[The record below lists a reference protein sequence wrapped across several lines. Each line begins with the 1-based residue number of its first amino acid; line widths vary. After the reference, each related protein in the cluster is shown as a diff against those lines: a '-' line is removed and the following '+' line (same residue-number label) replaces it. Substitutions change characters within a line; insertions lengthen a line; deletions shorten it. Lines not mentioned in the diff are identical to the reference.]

1 MIEKNLRSVRKE
13 GLDSVSGVVVK
24 PGISEYQIFATSG
37 GAFISTSTTYSNE
50 VEYVVNQNKVFRL
63 WILAS
68 GANYA
73 GGQTI
78 TFTFKMKSEDSNA
91 MISTTAKTVT
101 VTTPAVLAG
110 AAGFVDL
117 VDADDC
123 FEQYDYFTV
132 SGTIT
137 VATNGKV
144 KGILLAQSDVSM
156 ATTHVEIVNANP
168 IETTQKDNEETS
180 VTGVETY
187 IELPV
192 NMTSATLV
200 LDATDSCVATVY
212 MTPDRAGI
220 ATTPE
225 VEVEWYEGAITNDKA
240 IMEIGRMA
248 GVRMEINTDNHVA
261 EVKSSYTTSL
271 AGANNDMVYTSKLTG
286 TAGDAITIEYVDN
299 GLSVNEVKSS
309 MTTDLVGDNNDIVY
323 TSKLTGVLGDNITV
337 AYLDPEMESQTL
349 EVVVQ
354 GTAIEVYLATND
366 QNGGEI
372 ISTAD
377 EIKAAIAVKAEAHAL
392 VGTAD
397 KAGNDGSGVVTA
409 MAATPL
415 ANGVDPVVKALSVVV
430 TGTDIVVNLAADDS
444 AITTTAADIKT
455 AIEGTPAAHALVGLA
470 NAGAD
475 TGAGIVTALA
485 HTHLANGVNYVA
497 PTLPKLWVIVG

>member
-24 PGISEYQIFATSG
+24 PGISEYQIFATST
-37 GAFISTSTTYSNE
+37 GAFISASTTYSNE

-78 TFTFKMKSEDSNA
+78 TFTFKMKSEDSGA
-91 MISTTAKTVT
+91 MLSTTAKTVT

-137 VATNGKV
+137 VAPNGKV
-144 KGILLAQSDVSM
+144 KGLLLAQSDVSM
-156 ATTHVEIVNANP
+156 ATTHVEIVNDNP

-180 VTGVETY
+180 VTAAETY

-200 LDATDSCVATVY
+200 LDATDSCTATVY
-212 MTPDRAGI
+212 MTPDRTGI

-225 VEVEWYEGAITNDKA
+225 VEVEWYEGAITNDTA

-248 GVRMEINTDNHVA
+248 GVRMKITTDNHVA

-271 AGANNDMVYTSKLTG
+271 AGANND
-286 TAGDAITIEYVDN
+286 
-299 GLSVNEVKSS
+299 
-309 MTTDLVGDNNDIVY
+309 IVY
-323 TSKLTGVLGDNITV
+323 TSKLVGVLGDAITV
-337 AYLDPEMESQTL
+337 EYVNPSEASQSL
-349 EVVVQ
+349 LVEVT
-354 GTAIEVYLATND
+354 GTDITVNLATD
-366 QNGGEI
+366 GSSVI
-372 ISTAD
+372 TSTAD
-377 EIKAAIAVKAEAHAL
+377 EIKAAIAALPAAHAL

-397 KAGNDGSGVVTA
+397 KAANDGSGVVTA
-409 MAATPL
+409 MAKT
-415 ANGVDPVVKALSVVV
+415 
-430 TGTDIVVNLAADDS
+430 NLA
-444 AITTTAADIKT
+444 
-455 AIEGTPAAHALVGLA
+455 G
-470 NAGAD
+470 
-475 TGAGIVTALA
+475 
-485 HTHLANGVNYVA
+485 GVNYVA

>member
-1 MIEKNLRSVRKE
+1 MIQKNLRTVRKE
-13 GLDSVSGVVVK
+13 GIDSVSGVVVK
-24 PGISEYQIFATSG
+24 PGISEYQIFATST
-37 GAFISTSTTYSNE
+37 GAFISASTTYSNE
-50 VEYVVNQNKVFRL
+50 IEYVVNQNKVFRL

-78 TFTFKMKSEDSNA
+78 TFTFKMKSEDSGA
-91 MISTTAKTVT
+91 MLSTTAKTVT

-137 VATNGKV
+137 VAPNGKV
-144 KGILLAQSDVSM
+144 KGLLLAQSDVSM

-225 VEVEWYEGAITNDKA
+225 VEVEWYEGTITNDKA

-248 GVRMEINTDNHVA
+248 GVRMEITTDNHVA

-286 TAGDAITIEYVDN
+286 TAGDAISIEYVDP
-299 GLSVNEVKSS
+299 GASVAEVKSS
-309 MTTDLVGDNNDIVY
+309 YTTDLAGDNNDIVY
-323 TSKLTGVLGDNITV
+323 TSKLVGVLGDAITV
-337 AYLDPEMESQTL
+337 EYVDPAEASQSL
-349 EVVVQ
+349 LVEVT
-354 GTAIEVYLATND
+354 GTDITVNLATD
-366 QNGGEI
+366 GSSVI
-372 ISTAD
+372 TSTAD
-377 EIKAAIAVKAEAHAL
+377 EIKAAIAALPAAHAL

-397 KAGNDGSGVVTA
+397 KAANDGSGVVTA
-409 MAATPL
+409 MAKTNL
-415 ANGVDPVVKALSVVV
+415 AGGVDADTKTLAV
-430 TGTDIVVNLAADDS
+430 TVSDTDISVSLATDTGGS
-444 AITTTAADIKT
+444 ITSTAANIKT

-475 TGAGIVTALA
+475 TGAGVVTALA
-485 HTHLANGVNYVA
+485 RTHLSGGVNYVA